1 MKPVVTSVPRIW
13 FKHGPCWKW
22 NKNLMQHTLL
32 RWSVTQLG
40 LWPKDLTWAAATHSS
55 KWTGLNRTVDSANI
69 LIFHSKTSRCTASW
83 GVLHIKGILE
93 RSTQHTQA
101 LGHTTGVLYM
111 LHQHRGTICY
121 LLHVLFTVINST
133 LWMSVQGEKITL
145 RNWEPHMEH
154 SPTETGLT
162 RKSVKTAPGKF
173 QSQREKL
180 RKSSSN

>member
-1 MKPVVTSVPRIW
+1 MICDS
-13 FKHGPCWKW
+13 
-22 NKNLMQHTLL
+22 
-32 RWSVTQLG
+32 
-40 LWPKDLTWAAATHSS
+40 TWAVTKRPDLGCSY
-55 KWTGLNRTVDSANI
+55 TLIQMNRTVDSANI

-145 RNWEPHMEH
+145 RNWEPRMEH

-162 RKSVKTAPGKF
+162 RKSVKTPPGKF

-180 RKSSSN
+180 RKSSSNQHFNLPTCLHTTLSKGI